1 MKNTII
7 VNRDTDI
14 EDIRRIQKDQRAD
27 RRKGNK
33 NKNRDNILD
42 LREAKFA

>member
-14 EDIRRIQKDQRAD
+14 EDIRNMQKKQRAD
-27 RRKGNK
+27 RRAKKGG
-33 NKNRDNILD
+33 KNRDNILD
-42 LREAKFA
+42 MREARFA